1 MEVTGA
7 QQLSQLFLSCG
18 MGFLLGAY
26 YDVFRVIRL
35 VMRTGKRWIFVQD
48 LLFFLSAAVL
58 TFLFSLAVMEGQLRF
73 YLFFGEGLGF
83 SAYYFTVGRVVMRFA
98 GAAAAAVAA
107 VWNGFW
113 RLVFYPFRLLGRLL
127 RRPAG
132 AMARLFQK
140 IREKAAQLLKKG
152 LKRAASLL
160 YNHKKDVGKPPLAA
174 VERESDAD
182 EGR

>member
-1 MEVTGA
+1 
-7 QQLSQLFLSCG
+7 
-18 MGFLLGAY
+18 
-26 YDVFRVIRL
+26 
-35 VMRTGKRWIFVQD
+35 
-48 LLFFLSAAVL
+48 
-58 TFLFSLAVMEGQLRF
+58 
-73 YLFFGEGLGF
+73 
-83 SAYYFTVGRVVMRFA
+83 MRFA

-113 RLVFYPFRLLGRLL
+113 RLVFFPFRLIGRLL